1 MDFGFILFCILLC
14 GLVYYLVV
22 IETHIKN
29 TKHVKNDDNVFTH
42 DTHDTYKQN
51 IDKFKPIKVVFRT
64 IPESNEYAFKHK
76 KLTKR
81 QGPEYKKY
89 PHSSKRMY
97 FCLNKILRHFF
108 LSDSFDKAEHLVL
121 NYIPDN
127 FDFKEYTNQSKSLY
141 NTNEA
146 LPNNIA
152 SVMYDIDQ
160 MINEDRVKDTQ
171 IEYKSNKI
179 TLKTTDDCYLNIKYT
194 IFPKQEYDVCA
205 VNDNIVESVLK
216 LRRIPFK
223 KKHAFYL
230 KFPNDHYLCINK
242 QGLLYSSTDKTR
254 IFLFEMVNV

>member
-1 MDFGFILFCILLC
+1 
-14 GLVYYLVV
+14 
-22 IETHIKN
+22 
-29 TKHVKNDDNVFTH
+29 
-42 DTHDTYKQN
+42 
-51 IDKFKPIKVVFRT
+51 
-64 IPESNEYAFKHK
+64 
-76 KLTKR
+76 
-81 QGPEYKKY
+81 
-89 PHSSKRMY
+89 MY

-108 LSDSFDKAEHLVL
+108 LSEDSSKAESLVL
-121 NYIPDN
+121 NYIPDD
-127 FDFKEYTNQSKSLY
+127 FDFKEYTNQNRSLY

-160 MINEDRVKDTQ
+160 MLERSNEKSDAQ
-171 IEYKSNKI
+171 ITYKSNKV
-179 TLKTTDDCYLNIKYT
+179 TLKTKDDCYLNIKYT

-205 VNDNIVESVLK
+205 VNDNIIESVLK

-254 IFLFEMVNV
+254 LFLFEMVHV

>member
-22 IETHIKN
+22 IETCIKN
-29 TKHVKNDDNVFTH
+29 SKKEHNTIEDLP
-42 DTHDTYKQN
+42 KQN
-51 IDKFKPIKVVFRT
+51 VDKFKPINVVFRT
-64 IPESNEYAFKHK
+64 IPESNEYVFKHK

-108 LSDSFDKAEHLVL
+108 LSEDSSKAEPLVL
-121 NYIPDN
+121 NYIPDD
-127 FDFKEYTNQSKSLY
+127 FDFKEYTNQNKSLY

-160 MINEDRVKDTQ
+160 MLQSDKKSDEQ
-171 IEYKSNKI
+171 ITYKSNKV
-179 TLKTTDDCYLNIKYT
+179 TLKTKDDCYLNIKYT

-230 KFPNDHYLCINK
+230 KFPNDHYLSINK

-254 IFLFEMVNV
+254 LFLFEMVHV